1 MNFLFTFSLRRQV
14 NAINKLSN
22 VGMYFWDYGNAF
34 LHQASLAG
42 LIGNFDS
49 YFIHL
54 IQQRIYLKDSLFSFV

>member
-1 MNFLFTFSLRRQV
+1 MNFLFTSSLRRQV

-42 LIGNFDS
+42 LIRNFDS

-54 IQQRIYLKDSLFSFV
+54 FQQRIYLKVSLFSFV